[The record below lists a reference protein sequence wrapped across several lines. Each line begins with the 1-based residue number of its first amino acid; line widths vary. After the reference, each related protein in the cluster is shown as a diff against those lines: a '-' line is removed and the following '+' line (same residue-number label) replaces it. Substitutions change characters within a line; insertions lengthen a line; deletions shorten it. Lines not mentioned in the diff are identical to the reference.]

1 MKISRIAAAS
11 LGLSLTFGL
20 AACGSADDAGSATSD
35 TVAVDVATLSSH
47 LDPETFLAAVAE
59 DGVTVID
66 VRTPQEFA
74 AGHLPGAVNIN
85 VEDPSFATQIGELD
99 PAGTYALYCRSANR
113 SRVAEEV
120 MLGAGFENVFGLEG
134 GVTALDPNELVT
146 D

>member
-1 MKISRIAAAS
+1 MQRLLFALA
-11 LGLSLTFGL
+11 LFLSL
-20 AACGSADDAGSATSD
+20 
-35 TVAVDVATLSSH
+35 
-47 LDPETFLAAVAE
+47 PFLANAQTYTL
-59 DGVTVID
+59 DGVKSKVVID